1 MKYRITKY
9 NILPAHLDNEDAPT
23 YAVECK
29 KHLWSKWKSMYWCD
43 DALGNR
49 VPRLVAKSEALEQLY
64 RLTNTTCPHCKHCYG
79 RAGEAEWRFRRCK
92 IRKTDD
98 GKSEKVIY
106 SNPYA
111 CHLFERREQL

>member
-49 VPRLVAKSEALEQLY
+49 VPRLVAKSEA
-64 RLTNTTCPHCKHCYG
+64 
-79 RAGEAEWRFRRCK
+79 RAALQAYKYNLPALQTLLWESRRS
-92 IRKTDD
+92 
-98 GKSEKVIY
+98 GM
-106 SNPYA
+106 A
-111 CHLFERREQL
+111 F